1 MQLKCKTTRING
13 SLTQTPNSSF
23 LPDDV
28 TVEYNKMKMC
38 YEKLMGCSS
47 TVQFTTR
54 LDLHTK
60 TTAFESQSG
69 NGRKRVQVPTS
80 VTMLTPEIDREFTTH
95 NRKPTYRLQCPKAG
109 LFQCSST
116 GLVFLM
122 EGKGDV
128 LYMMTQWDSSLL
140 GSRIPAGPLFSIE
153 CPEQSVR
160 QLHFPHCI
168 CDWENDI
175 LSVAHVTDGNM
186 EIVQP
191 LKTTATHVE
200 HQQKG
205 STFIKS
211 SSNCTLS
218 PRGTYGLCCEL
229 VANSR
234 IQPKSGQFDYDYSPN
249 FHPTFQVFLDCIS
262 GAENIRL
269 SLLDRGSNDQRVWE
283 CLVPADFVPPQVNP
297 INPNPDFVPPQVNP
311 INPNPDFVP
320 PQVNPINPNPG
331 AEAEL
336 NQLTDAAFV
345 DKHMADLIQRVKM
358 VQHVADDLV
367 MEEVIQD
374 ELYSRICSADNTEKQ
389 IRLMFD
395 AVQAGGTR
403 VKSAFYKALQNH
415 EPRLVQDLGKIKLF

>member
-1 MQLKCKTTRING
+1 MHLY
-13 SLTQTPNSSF
+13 SS
-23 LPDDV
+23 
-28 TVEYNKMKMC
+28 K
-38 YEKLMGCSS
+38 
-47 TVQFTTR
+47 
-54 LDLHTK
+54 
-60 TTAFESQSG
+60 
-69 NGRKRVQVPTS
+69 
-80 VTMLTPEIDREFTTH
+80 
-95 NRKPTYRLQCPKAG
+95 
-109 LFQCSST
+109 
-116 GLVFLM
+116 
-122 EGKGDV
+122 
-128 LYMMTQWDSSLL
+128 
-140 GSRIPAGPLFSIE
+140 
-153 CPEQSVR
+153 
-160 QLHFPHCI
+160 
-168 CDWENDI
+168 
-175 LSVAHVTDGNM
+175 
-186 EIVQP
+186 
-191 LKTTATHVE
+191 VE

-297 INPNPDFVPPQVNP
+297 INPNP
-311 INPNPDFVP
+311 
-320 PQVNPINPNPG
+320 G

-367 MEEVIQD
+367 MEEVIED

-403 VKSAFYKALQNH
+403 AKSAFYKALQKH